1 MRIVTAYAYDTA
13 IANLQKRQQDLSET
27 QTQLTSGKR
36 VNRAS
41 DDPTAAARAERA
53 LASIARSD
61 ANKRALDASANVMG
75 IAESAL
81 GDAVELL
88 QSARETLV
96 AAGNGSYSDSERKA
110 LAVKL
115 REIRNQLLSV
125 SNRPDGGGGY
135 VFGGQG
141 ASLPPFVDNTTGV
154 SFGAQGGELLASSS
168 EKLNLTVDGE
178 QIFLKS
184 KTGNG
189 IFTTA
194 PLSGSNSGK
203 AWINSGN
210 VTDPASLPY
219 PSSGTS
225 PTYEI
230 RFASSGSSR
239 TYDVVDTSTLPETA
253 LSTGTTFESGKAIQI
268 PGLGM
273 SVTVSGEPAN
283 GDVFTIGEST
293 NDQSV
298 FKTLDDTIAALS
310 QDNILDTAVQQ
321 AANSG
326 MTGLDSVLNNL
337 QGARSAVG
345 EALNR
350 MDGIDNRISA
360 LKLSAQQEKSTAED
374 LDLTEAISKFQGQQT
389 GYQVALQSYAAVQQL
404 SLFNYING

>member
-13 IANLQKRQQDLSET
+13 IANLQKRQESLSET

-81 GDAVELL
+81 GDSVELL

-96 AAGNGSYSDSERKA
+96 AAGNGSYSDGERKA
-110 LAVKL
+110 LAIKL
-115 REIRNQLLSV
+115 REIRNQLLNV
-125 SNRPDGGGGY
+125 ANRPDGGGGY

-154 SFGAQGGELLASSS
+154 SFEAQGGELLASSS

-189 IFTTA
+189 IFTTG
-194 PLSGSNSGK
+194 PKLGSNSGK

-210 VTDPASLPY
+210 VTDPSSLPY
-219 PSSGTS
+219 PSSGGTS
-225 PTYEI
+225 PSYEI
-230 RFASSGSSR
+230 RFTTSGTTR
-239 TYDVVDTSTLPETA
+239 NYEVFDTSTIPETS
-253 LSTGTTFESGKAIQI
+253 LSTGTFTSGKAIQI
-268 PGLGM
+268 PGQGM
-273 SVTVSGEPAN
+273 SVAVSGEPAN
-283 GDVFTIGEST
+283 GDVFSIGEST
-293 NDQSV
+293 NSQSV
-298 FKTLDDTIAALS
+298 FKTLDDTIASLS
-310 QDNILDTAVQQ
+310 QDNVLGSAVQQ
-321 AANSG
+321 ITTSG
-326 MTGLDSVLNNL
+326 ITGLDSVLNNL

-345 EALNR
+345 ESLNR
-350 MDGIDNRISA
+350 MDGIESRISA
-360 LKLSAQQEKSTAED
+360 LKLAAQQEKSTAED
-374 LDLTEAISKFQGQQT
+374 LDMTEAISKFQGQQT